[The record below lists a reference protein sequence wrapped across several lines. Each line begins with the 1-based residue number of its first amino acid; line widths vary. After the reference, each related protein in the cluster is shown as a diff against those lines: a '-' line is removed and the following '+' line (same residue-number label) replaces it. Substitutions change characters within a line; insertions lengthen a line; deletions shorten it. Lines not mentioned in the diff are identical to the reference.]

1 MATTRQTEIERKYDV
16 EDGGGLPDLS
26 GIEGVGSVETR
37 KAVTLEAVY
46 VDTERGDLARAAITM
61 RRRSGGKDAGWHV
74 KLPAGAGRTEVHAPL
89 DDGTIEGDEVTAP
102 AGLLDAVRLVVRG
115 RPLVPVARIRTR
127 RTALILHDA
136 SGREVA
142 EVADDAVS
150 ATDLRSGEKRS
161 WHEVEAELL
170 GIDEDGAL
178 SEAQDT
184 GAKDDT
190 TKDGGAENDGA
201 VDGGAEDG
209 GAEDTATDT
218 PRTAESGAALL
229 DAIERALLKAGAVPS
244 ASRSKLA
251 RALGRNDLTDAGEG
265 AVSSSARSSKRPK
278 TAIDAVT
285 ASLRT
290 LVDDLL
296 AADPAVRRDDTESV
310 HEMRKV
316 VRRLRSV
323 LAASRRVLDR
333 EQADA
338 LRARL
343 ATLGRVL
350 GEARDAEV
358 RAARATTGVDAL
370 PADVGDRRLRNR
382 LIANARRD
390 YRRAHRKLL
399 TFLSGAEY
407 FGLLDALDEFVA
419 APPASKRATDPAG
432 KAIRRALEKEVDR
445 SLRRAGE
452 ARSAGAADAL
462 DAQHGARKAARR
474 LRYVAEAAH
483 AGGGIRSRGDLEKV
497 VALAAAAEEVQ
508 DVLGDHRDASVF
520 AEHVRAESGRAH
532 AAGEQTFGYGV
543 LFSGARRAA
552 DDAETRADEAIR
564 GLRRAAKKL

>member
-16 EDGGGLPDLS
+16 EGGAGLPDLS

-46 VDTERGDLARAAITM
+46 VDTECGDLARAAITM

-89 DDGTIEGDEVTAP
+89 EDGTIEGESVQAP

-115 RPLVPVARIRTR
+115 RPLMPVARIRTR

-142 EVADDAVS
+142 EVADDAVT
-150 ATDLRSGEKRS
+150 ATALRSGEKRS

-170 GIDEDGAL
+170 GIDEDGESGTSGESAAL
-178 SEAQDT
+178 D
-184 GAKDDT
+184 DDT
-190 TKDGGAENDGA
+190 TSA
-201 VDGGAEDG
+201 
-209 GAEDTATDT
+209 ATDDDT
-218 PRTAESGAALL
+218 QDHVANAPRTAESGEALL
-229 DAIERALLKAGAVPS
+229 DAIERALLEAGAAPS

-251 RALGRNDLTDAGEG
+251 RALGRDDLTDGGTGEG
-265 AVSSSARSSKRPK
+265 AGSGRTGSSASSKRPK
-278 TAIDAVT
+278 TAIDAVA
-285 ASLRT
+285 ASLRS

-296 AADPAVRRDDTESV
+296 AADPAVRRDDADSV

-333 EQADA
+333 DQADA
-338 LRARL
+338 IRARL

-358 RAARATTGVDAL
+358 RATRATTGIDAL
-370 PADVGDRRLRNR
+370 PADVGDRRLRTR
-382 LIANARRD
+382 LITNARRD

-407 FGLLDALDEFVA
+407 FGLLDSLDEFVA
-419 APPASKRATDPAG
+419 APPAGARATSPAG
-432 KAIRRALEKEVDR
+432 KALRRALEKEADR
-445 SLRRAGE
+445 SLRRAVEG
-452 ARSAGAADAL
+452 RSAGGSDTLEASHA
-462 DAQHGARKAARR
+462 ARKAARR
-474 LRYVAEAAH
+474 LRYAAEAAH
-483 AGGGIRSRGDLEKV
+483 TGGGIRSRADLDRV
-497 VALAAAAEEVQ
+497 AALAAAAKEVQ

-532 AAGEQTFGYGV
+532 AAGEHTFGYGV
-543 LFSGARRAA
+543 LFSRASRAA
-552 DDAETRADEAIR
+552 DEAQAGAEEAVR

>member
-16 EDGGGLPDLS
+16 EEGGGLPDLS

-37 KAVTLEAVY
+37 EAVTLEAVY

-74 KLPAGAGRTEVHAPL
+74 KLPAGAGRTELHARL
-89 DDGTIEGDEVTAP
+89 EDGTIEGDEVVAP

-115 RPLVPVARIRTR
+115 RPLVPVARIRTE

-142 EVADDAVS
+142 EVADDAVT
-150 ATDLRSGEKRS
+150 ATDLRSGEERS

-170 GIDEDGAL
+170 GIDEDGGA
-178 SEAQDT
+178 EAGGLQ
-184 GAKDDT
+184 
-190 TKDGGAENDGA
+190 DGGAEAGGLQ
-201 VDGGAEDG
+201 DGGAEDG
-209 GAEDTATDT
+209 GTQDAATGT

-229 DAIERALLKAGAVPS
+229 DAIERALLGAGAVPS

-251 RALGRNDLTDAGEG
+251 RALGRDDLTDATTDATTG
-265 AVSSSARSSKRPK
+265 AGSGSGSASSSKRPK
-278 TAIDAVT
+278 TAIDAVA
-285 ASLRT
+285 ASLRS
-290 LVDDLL
+290 LVGDLL
-296 AADPAVRRDDTESV
+296 AADPAVRRDDAESV

-358 RAARATTGVDAL
+358 RAARAATGIDAL

-399 TFLSGAEY
+399 TFLSGPEY

-419 APPASKRATDPAG
+419 APPAGKRAASPAG
-432 KAIRRALEKEVDR
+432 KALRRALEKEVDR

-452 ARSAGAADAL
+452 ARSAEAADAM
-462 DAQHGARKAARR
+462 DAQHAARKAARR
-474 LRYVAEAAH
+474 LRYAAEAAQ
-483 AGGGIRSRGDLEKV
+483 AGGGIRSRGDLERV
-497 VALAAAAEEVQ
+497 AALAAAAEQVQ

-532 AAGEQTFGYGV
+532 AAGERTFGYGV

-552 DDAETRADEAIR
+552 DDAETRAEEAVR
-564 GLRRAAKKL
+564 GLRRAGKKL